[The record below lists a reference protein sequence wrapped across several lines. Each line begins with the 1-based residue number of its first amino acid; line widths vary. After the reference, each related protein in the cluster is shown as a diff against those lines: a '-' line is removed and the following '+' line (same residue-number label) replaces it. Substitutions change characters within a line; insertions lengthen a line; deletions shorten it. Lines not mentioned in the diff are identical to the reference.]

1 MPLSGAERAWLYRLR
16 KRENEAEY
24 SSYLQKERN
33 RYQKRKE
40 KGDIKLVADMTEREN
55 RSARRRW
62 KLRKQNERN
71 RKRVSTM
78 ELNTLPIH
86 LDLFLYNELDQ
97 R

>member
-1 MPLSGAERAWLYRLR
+1 MPLSGAERARLYRLW

-24 SSYLQKERN
+24 SSYLKKERN

-40 KGDIKLVADMTEREN
+40 KGDIKLVADMTDREK

-71 RKRVSTM
+71 RKRVSIM
-78 ELNTLPIH
+78 ELNRPPHSPGPFPI
-86 LDLFLYNELDQ
+86 
-97 R
+97 